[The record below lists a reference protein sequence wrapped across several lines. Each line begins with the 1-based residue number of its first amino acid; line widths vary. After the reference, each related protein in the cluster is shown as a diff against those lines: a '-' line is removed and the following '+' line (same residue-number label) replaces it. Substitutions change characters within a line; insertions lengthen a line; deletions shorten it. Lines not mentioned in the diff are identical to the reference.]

1 MGTYNI
7 HAGHCP
13 QGQGA
18 NGASGF
24 LMKSVEDRKV
34 KDRVISVLR
43 KAGHTVYDCT
53 DDSNCT
59 VGQNLRWIVDK
70 CNAHAVDLDVS
81 IHLNA
86 GGGTGVEVWCYSDKA
101 ADIASNICDNVSNA
115 LDIRSRGVKYTQGLY
130 VLKNTKA
137 PALLVE
143 CCFVDNQNDYNHWN
157 TEKCGDAI
165 ASAIAGK
172 KIQGSGAAA
181 PAPKPAAPTV
191 KPNAAFDL
199 EGWVRRLQAEC
210 NKQGFSNQPVD
221 GDPGPKTLAG
231 CPTLKRGCSGN
242 ITKLLQERLNS
253 LGYHCGVDGDYGK
266 VPFHETYDA
275 IIKYQTDTSLVP
287 DAIVGPKTWSKLL
300 RLS

>member
-24 LMKSVEDRKV
+24 LMESVEDRRV
-34 KDRVISVLR
+34 KNRVISALR

-59 VGQNLRWIVDK
+59 VGQNLRRIVDK

-86 GGGTGVEVWCYSDKA
+86 GGGTGVEVWCYSDKT
-101 ADIASNICDNVSNA
+101 ADIARNICDNVSNA
-115 LDIRSRGVKYTQGLY
+115 LGIWSRGVKYTQGLY

-157 TEKCGDAI
+157 ADKCGDAI
-165 ASAIAGK
+165 ALAIAGK
-172 KIQGSGAAA
+172 KVQGIGSAV
-181 PAPKPAAPTV
+181 PASKPAAPAV
-191 KPNAAFDL
+191 KPNAAFDF
-199 EGWVRRLQAEC
+199 EGWIRRLQAEC
-210 NKQGFSNQPVD
+210 NRQGFSDQTVD
-221 GDPGPKTLAG
+221 GVPGPKTLAG
-231 CPTLKRGCSGN
+231 CPTLKRGASGN

-253 LGYHCGVDGDYGK
+253 QGYHCGVDGDYGK
-266 VPFHETYDA
+266 APFHETYDA
-275 IIKYQTDTSLVP
+275 VIAYQRAKRLVA
-287 DAIVGPKTWSKLL
+287 DGIVGPKTWSKLL
-300 RLS
+300 GLS